1 MYMYVYVC
9 KCMYECMHA
18 CMYECMYVCLF
29 VCMYVC
35 MYVCITRRWVNTNK
49 DKNIVMLAVSAESS
63 CETPPW
69 VAKVALKQ

>member
-18 CMYECMYVCLF
+18 CMYECMYVCL
-29 VCMYVC
+29 YVC
-35 MYVCITRRWVNTNK
+35 MYVCITRRWVNINK